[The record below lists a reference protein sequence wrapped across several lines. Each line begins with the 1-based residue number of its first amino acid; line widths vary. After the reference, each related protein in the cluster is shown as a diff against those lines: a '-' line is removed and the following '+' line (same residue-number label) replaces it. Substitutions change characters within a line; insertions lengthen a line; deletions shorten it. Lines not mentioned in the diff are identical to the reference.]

1 MDPHGM
7 RGVTREEM
15 KDNSR
20 IEASLAAA
28 QDDISKIFQGYDVP
42 DEYRARLTA
51 YIQCWYLDQGACGA
65 QICAL
70 RTGDEA
76 GASAAA

>member
-1 MDPHGM
+1 M
-7 RGVTREEM
+7 RGVTREAM

-42 DEYRARLTA
+42 EEYRARLTA

-65 QICAL
+65 RICAL
-70 RTGDEA
+70 GDEAGAGA

>member
-1 MDPHGM
+1 MD
-7 RGVTREEM
+7 
-15 KDNSR
+15 KSR

-42 DEYRARLTA
+42 EEYRSRLTA
-51 YIQCWYLDQGACGA
+51 YIQCWYLDQGKCST

-70 RTGDEA
+70 RSEGESADD
-76 GASAAA
+76 ASRSA

>member
-1 MDPHGM
+1 MD
-7 RGVTREEM
+7 
-15 KDNSR
+15 KSR

-28 QDDISKIFQGYDVP
+28 QDDIAKIFQGYDVP
-42 DEYRARLTA
+42 EEYRTRLTA

-70 RTGDEA
+70 RTDAEA
-76 GASAAA
+76 AV